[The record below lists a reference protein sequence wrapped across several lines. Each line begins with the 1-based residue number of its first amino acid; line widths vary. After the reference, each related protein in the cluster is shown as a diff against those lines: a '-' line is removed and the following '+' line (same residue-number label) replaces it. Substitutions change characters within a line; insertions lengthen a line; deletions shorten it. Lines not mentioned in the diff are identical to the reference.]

1 MSRALRIAH
10 VSDTHL
16 GYRTG
21 GRIDPA
27 SGRNQRALDIE
38 RAYAAAVDSIL
49 EQGVDLVIHGGD
61 VFHHTRP
68 SWSSLRWFVMQTR
81 RLQEAGLPTVVIAG
95 NHDTPRLR
103 ISGSAFS
110 LLELALPGVHFA
122 TGYEMAEF
130 PFPGLGSDRGTMV
143 TAVPHGALTN
153 PNPPIADPHPDY
165 RNVLVTHGFVP
176 GVVKRQGEPGEEEL
190 SSLLLDAAFEYIALG
205 HYHVHGFASA
215 IAAYSGSTE
224 RTGWGD
230 YEATP
235 GYLIVTLAGEGSP
248 PELDHIPLPAR
259 PMVRLT
265 PISGGERPAREI
277 ADLVLAAAVAHGD
290 PEAMLRVQLNDTPR
304 PVRREVEAIVR
315 RESLA
320 LAWSLEIRP
329 PKEEVFYS
337 MDDRSGEAELPSL
350 RAMFDEFV
358 TERVETSREASF
370 VAAVRERGGR
380 ALDEAIAASR
390 DAEPA
395 EAAGT

>member
-1 MSRALRIAH
+1 MSRPLRIAH

-16 GYRTG
+16 GYRAAS
-21 GRIDPA
+21 RIDPA
-27 SGRNQRALDIE
+27 TGRNQRALDIE
-38 RAYAAAVDSIL
+38 RAYEAAIDSIL
-49 EQGVDLVIHGGD
+49 KQDVDLVIHGGD

-68 SWSSLRWFVMQTR
+68 SWSSLRWFVVQTR
-81 RLQEAGLPTVVIAG
+81 RLQEAKLPAVVIAG

-110 LLELALPGVHFA
+110 LLELALPGIHFA

-130 PFPGLGSDRGTMV
+130 AFPDLGTMV

-176 GVVKRQGEPGEEEL
+176 GVAKHQQEPGEEEL

-205 HYHVHGFASA
+205 HFHIHGFASA

-230 YEATP
+230 HDATP
-235 GYLIVTLAGEGSP
+235 GYLVVTLAGDGAP
-248 PELDHIPLPAR
+248 PELDHVPLPAR
-259 PMVRLT
+259 PMVRL
-265 PISGGERPAREI
+265 PAISGGECPAREI
-277 ADLVLAAAVAHGD
+277 ADLVLHAATAHGD
-290 PEAMLRVQLNDTPR
+290 PEAMLRIQLNDTPR
-304 PVRREVEAIVR
+304 PVRREVEAIIK

-320 LAWSLEIRP
+320 IAWSLEIRP
-329 PKEEVFYS
+329 PREEIFYPL
-337 MDDRSGEAELPSL
+337 DDRSGEAELPSL

-358 TERVETSREASF
+358 AERVEPTREASF

-380 ALDEAIAASR
+380 VLDEAIAAAR
-390 DAEPA
+390 DTEPA